1 MREGESLM
9 KQEDSKER
17 FSTTIHIK
25 LDTVLLA
32 FIPVLFFIC
41 SILLMHDEGNS
52 SMKDLSEENEDGW
65 HYVRMYDAER
75 KDEYIVITEYTGKNT
90 DVVVIPGYIEDLPVR
105 VLKGHIVEYGSK
117 YSEFVIPSE
126 VELMSGPIF
135 SFAYIDKITFEEGSR
150 LKKIDGD
157 QALGMHNVEEI
168 ILPDSV
174 EYISKGAFAYS
185 FDLKKLHIGPNVK
198 EIGDGAFYATKIA
211 EIDLDEENEYF
222 EYKDGLFINKQEK
235 KLLTYDHA
243 LYEKEIT
250 IPDYI
255 REIDKETLDGSRLET
270 INVDEDNKDYSSI
283 NGCLYS
289 KDGRTL
295 YKVPEGMQQEDFEF
309 AEGVEVLEQHSMRD
323 NVFLDK
329 IYIPDTVK
337 SIEMFALPDEEI
349 YISKSL
355 QFADLQV
362 FHGKIFFSGT
372 EEDWKKTYIINS
384 MPENSVDYEVIFVED

>member
-1 MREGESLM
+1 M

>member
-1 MREGESLM
+1 M

-222 EYKDGLFINKQEK
+222 EYKDGLFIKKQEK

-349 YISKSL
+349 YISNSL

>member
-1 MREGESLM
+1 M

-32 FIPVLFFIC
+32 FIPVLFIIC
-41 SILLMHDEGNS
+41 SILLMQDEGNS
-52 SMKDLSEENEDGW
+52 SIKDLSKVTEDGW

-90 DVVVIPGYIEDLPVR
+90 EVVKIPGYIENLPVR
-105 VLKGHIVEYGSK
+105 VLKGHLIEYGSK

-135 SFAYIDKITFEEGSR
+135 SFAYIDKITFESGSR

-157 QALGMHNVEEI
+157 QALGMHNAEEI

-198 EIGDGAFYATKIA
+198 EIGDGAFYATKITD
-211 EIDLDEENEYF
+211 IDLAEENEYF
-222 EYKDGLFINKQEK
+222 EYKEGLLINKQDK
-235 KLLTYDHA
+235 KLLTYDHDR
-243 LYEKEIT
+243 YEKEIT

-255 REIDKETLDGSRLET
+255 REIDKETLDGSRLEK
-270 INVDEDNKDYSSI
+270 INVDEGNKDYSSI

-295 YKVPEGMQQEDFEF
+295 YKVPEHMQQEDFKF
-309 AEGVEVLEQHSMRD
+309 AEGVEALEMYSMRD
-323 NVFLDK
+323 NVFLQE
-329 IYIPDTVK
+329 IRIPDSVK
-337 SIEMFALPDEEI
+337 NIEMFALPDHDI

-355 QFADLQV
+355 QSADLQV
-362 FHGKIFFSGT
+362 FHGKIFFAGS
-372 EEDWKKTYIINS
+372 EEDWKKIYIINS
-384 MPENSVDYEVIFVED
+384 MPENSVDYEVILVED